1 MDYKIFWAEEAIQN
15 LEEII
20 DYLSTRWTQRE
31 VENFKTK
38 LSKQINLIKMNPR
51 MFPAS
56 TFQPRLRKAVL
67 SSQTSILYETQD
79 NVIYIAYLFL
89 NHKSTD
95 NLK

>member
-1 MDYKIFWAEEAIQN
+1 MDYKIFWTKEAIQD

-20 DYLSTRWTQRE
+20 DYLSTMWTQRE

-56 TFQPRLRKAVL
+56 IFQPRLRKAVL
-67 SSQTSILYETQD
+67 SRQTSILYETQD
-79 NVIYIAYLFL
+79 NVIYIAYLFV
-89 NHKSTD
+89 NQKSTD
-95 NLK
+95 RLK